1 MQYGLL
7 RVLVGKQVI
16 LERPY
21 RLPHDLFRIARDIG
35 NHAVLVNDTCRGII
49 HFLLVIDDCPVR
61 ETPLLIFATIS
72 SFLTFPFDKVGFFKL
87 VGKHN
92 NPLAQHYQVY
102 GRLF

>member
-35 NHAVLVNDTCRGII
+35 NHAVPVNDTCRGII
-49 HFLLVIDDCPVR
+49 HFLLVIDDCPVKGKASVDFR
-61 ETPLLIFATIS
+61 HHIILPPF
-72 SFLTFPFDKVGFFKL
+72 SF
-87 VGKHN
+87 
-92 NPLAQHYQVY
+92 
-102 GRLF
+102 